1 MSTSPANPHAAS
13 ILCTV
18 WMVRPRGLTR
28 LSGEIHSGYLSDTVV
43 AERWALS
50 CHSVDDT
57 PEVFLISS

>member
-1 MSTSPANPHAAS
+1 MLLLLLAQYGWSH
-13 ILCTV
+13 
-18 WMVRPRGLTR
+18 PRGLTR
-28 LSGEIHSGYLSDTVV
+28 LSGEIHSGYLSVTVV